1 MDEAGHP
8 RYFEGDYAAVVS
20 YICSKSVFE
29 YGLRWAG
36 RQKRIPVLMELL
48 KSKLLWNVVCLRNT
62 SHLDLSW
69 APSQKRIPVLM
80 ELLFLKLLW
89 NAVCLKIHLH

>member
-1 MDEAGHP
+1 MLLLSLI
-8 RYFEGDYAAVVS
+8 YAQSQCLHTDTEVGRETETNSRPHGA
-20 YICSKSVFE
+20 SK
-29 YGLRWAG
+29 G
-36 RQKRIPVLMELL
+36 
-48 KSKLLWNVVCLRNT
+48 KLLWNVVCLRNT

-89 NAVCLKIHLH
+89 NAVCLKIHLR

>member
-1 MDEAGHP
+1 MLK
-8 RYFEGDYAAVVS
+8 VS
-20 YICSKSVFE
+20 VYIRT
-29 YGLRWAG
+29 LRWAG

-89 NAVCLKIHLH
+89 NAVCLKIHLR